1 MNDLGKWGEEFA
13 ANEYKKLGFK
23 VIDRNVKI
31 IGYKQLGE
39 IDLVLKKGRSL
50 VFVEVKTRSGN
61 KFMDPIESVTW
72 RKQGKLLKAVKA
84 YIKNHEQY
92 SQYGLRL
99 DVAIAEPPLDG
110 HPGRV
115 YIIEDAIQDNR

>member
-72 RKQGKLLKAVKA
+72 RKQGKLLKAVK
-84 YIKNHEQY
+84 KMQF
-92 SQYGLRL
+92 R
-99 DVAIAEPPLDG
+99 
-110 HPGRV
+110 
-115 YIIEDAIQDNR
+115 IIDNPEFFC